1 MDTYWL
7 GYIHYNL
14 NRTAISTLESKGD
27 ENTKY
32 YIIMTRWT

>member
-27 ENTKY
+27 ENA
-32 YIIMTRWT
+32 